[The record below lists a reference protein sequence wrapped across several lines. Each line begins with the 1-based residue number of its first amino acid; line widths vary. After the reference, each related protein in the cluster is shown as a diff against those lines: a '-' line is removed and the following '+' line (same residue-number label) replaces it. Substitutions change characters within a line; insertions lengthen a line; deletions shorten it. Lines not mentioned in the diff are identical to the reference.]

1 MRNEHIDSRRE
12 LVRKIALAIDNAG
25 GKLYYV
31 GGCVR
36 DSILSGRD
44 IFSTASTHDIDL
56 EAHGIL
62 PVDLEN
68 ILKQFGE
75 VKTVGKSFGIFQL
88 SSTHDIDIG
97 LPRKEIKT
105 GAKHTDF
112 RVDVDPFIGEENAAR
127 RRDLTI
133 NALMQNVLTGEVLD
147 FFEGKKDLERGVLR
161 AVDKKTFVED
171 PLRVFRVARFD
182 SKFVRKDGLPFQ
194 IDFETLVLC
203 NQIDTTALSRERVME
218 ETNKAL
224 LGESPAAYF
233 NALLLMGQLKV
244 WFPELYALIGVKQD
258 PDHHPEGDA
267 YVHTMLV
274 LNQAASE
281 RHYATQKLPAMWA
294 ALCHDLGKSLST
306 KIGEDGKIRAIGH
319 EDTGVK
325 LADKMLKRLTD
336 DKKLIRYVKNMVELH
351 MKPNAM
357 AKAQLQNNESPYPNH
372 HHQKHLNHLFD
383 KSVEPNDLLF
393 LAWAD
398 YTGRG
403 KASNRPPY
411 EPIERYLRL
420 GLFEYHKM
428 INEPMV
434 TGDDLVELG
443 YKPNGAF
450 KQALELSKKLL
461 LAGVPKEE
469 ALPMVVK
476 TKGLTKN
483 E

>member
-1 MRNEHIDSRRE
+1 MRERNIDSRHA
-12 LVRKIALAIDNAG
+12 LVRKIAVAINDAG

-36 DSILSGRD
+36 DSILYGND
-44 IFSTASTHDIDL
+44 IYAQTGAHDIDL

-75 VKTVGKSFGIFQL
+75 VKTVGKSFGVFQL
-88 SSTHDIDIG
+88 SGTHDIDIG
-97 LPRKEIKT
+97 LPRKEVST
-105 GAKHTDF
+105 GKKHTDF
-112 RVDVDPFIGEENAAR
+112 RVDVDPFIGEKEAAR

-133 NALMQNVLTGEVLD
+133 NSLMQDVLTGEVLD
-147 FFEGKKDLERGVLR
+147 FYGGKKDLEQGILR
-161 AVDKKTFVED
+161 AVDLRTFPDD

-182 SKFVRKDGLPFQ
+182 SRFIRKDGLPFQ
-194 IDFETLVLC
+194 IDFDTLVLC
-203 NQIDTTALSRERVME
+203 AQIDTATLSRERVME

-224 LGESPAAYF
+224 MSKSPAAYF
-233 NALLLMGQLKV
+233 NALLLMGQLQV
-244 WFPELYALIGVKQD
+244 WFPELYNLIGVKQD

-267 YVHTMLV
+267 FIHTMLV
-274 LNQAASE
+274 VNQAASE
-281 RHYATQKLPAMWA
+281 RHYATQPLYAMWA

-325 LADKMLKRLTD
+325 LAGEMLNRLTA
-336 DKKLIRYVKNMVELH
+336 DKKLKHYVKNMVQYH

-357 AKAQLQNNESPYPNH
+357 AKAQLENNEAPYPNH

-398 YTGRG
+398 YTGRTR
-403 KASNRPPY
+403 KDPPY

-420 GLFEYHKM
+420 GLYKYHQM
-428 INEPMV
+428 IQEPMV

-450 KQALELSKKLL
+450 KDALELSRKLV
-461 LAGVPKEE
+461 LAGVSKEE

-476 TKGLTKN
+476 TKGLVKV
-483 E
+483 